1 MLLMVICADT
11 CVLLIINASS
21 RIFFMMVE
29 SDHKYNKNR
38 RVGESEMGDG
48 RWELGDRRIG
58 GWVSRRSVSRSPDS
72 YRDGVR
78 LPCCRMKC
86 VLQGR
91 IEESEQGESERLD
104 GRNLKVEK
112 EEVNVP
118 YSFVYD

>member
-1 MLLMVICADT
+1 
-11 CVLLIINASS
+11 
-21 RIFFMMVE
+21 MVE
-29 SDHKYNKNR
+29 SDHKYNNIR
-38 RVGESEMGDG
+38 SPDSYRE
-48 RWELGDRRIG
+48 GDRRIG
-58 GWVSRRSVSRSPDS
+58 EYENRRSESRSPDS